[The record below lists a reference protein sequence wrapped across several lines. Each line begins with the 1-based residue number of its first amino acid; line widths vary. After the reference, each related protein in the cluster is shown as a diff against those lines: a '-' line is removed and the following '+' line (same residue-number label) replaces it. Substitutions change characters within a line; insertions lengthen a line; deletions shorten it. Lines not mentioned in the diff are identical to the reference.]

1 MTRSFLRDSSV
12 HRRSAAG
19 LRAACLAAAACSLF
33 AGTALAQKPMVILE
47 DVLETTSGLV
57 SLPGTAGGSITA
69 RECRDCASQR
79 LTFGRETRYFV
90 GDESVSYNRFRQ
102 LAAQGDGRMYVYFT
116 PETRVLTR
124 LRLSSA
130 PTAK

>member
-1 MTRSFLRDSSV
+1 MTRSHDRIRRH
-12 HRRSAAG
+12 HRTSGA
-19 LRAACLAAAACSLF
+19 LRAARLAAAACVLLAAPAF
-33 AGTALAQKPMVILE
+33 AQKPMVILE

-57 SLPGTAGGSITA
+57 SLPGSPGGSVTA
-69 RECRDCASQR
+69 RECRDCTSQR
-79 LTFGRETRYFV
+79 LTFGKDTRYYV
-90 GDESVSYNRFRQ
+90 GNEAVSYNRFRQ
-102 LAAQGDGRMYVYFT
+102 LAALADGRMYVYFT

>member
-1 MTRSFLRDSSV
+1 MKRLNVAHTR
-12 HRRSAAG
+12 
-19 LRAACLAAAACSLF
+19 RAAAWIAAAACALF
-33 AGTALAQKPMVILE
+33 AGPGFAQKPMVILE

-57 SLPGTAGGSITA
+57 SLPGSPGGSITA

-79 LTFGRETRYFV
+79 LTFGSATRYYV
-90 GDESVSYNRFRQ
+90 GNEAVSYNRFRQ